1 MFRKLLSLEEAH
13 KAIARRVRIR
23 ALGTEEAALLGAFDR
38 VLAEDI
44 VAAQDIPPF
53 DRATVDGYAVRAQDT
68 FGAEEN
74 RPVRL
79 RICGT
84 VRTGHLSKIRVG
96 KKQAVEIFTGAPI
109 PEGADAAIM
118 VENTEKESEH
128 IRVFSAI
135 PKSGNV
141 MEAGS
146 DIKKGETVLAKGRRL
161 GSREIGAVA
170 ALGIGQLKVQRIPR
184 VAVFSTGPEV
194 IQPGSKLAPGKIYDI
209 NSYSLSAAVLK
220 SGGKPIHL
228 GIVKDEFSELQE
240 TLKVALKTADMVVTS
255 GGVSVGPKD
264 LMPKVL
270 ASLGRSSLILSGIAV
285 KPGKPTTVADIDGK
299 LVYSLPGHPASA
311 LMIFHLL
318 VRPTIQVMAGIRP
331 TKDPELEAV
340 AAARMFSAKGRKTFV
355 MVKLRG
361 DESNGII
368 AEPVSKGDSGAI
380 TTLTKADGF
389 VEIPENVQFV
399 DIKERITVHL
409 FGQNL

>member
-13 KAIARRVRIR
+13 NAIARRVKPR
-23 ALGTEEAALLGAFDR
+23 ALGTEEATLLGAFYR

-44 VAAQDIPPF
+44 VAVQDIPPF

-74 RPVRL
+74 RPVKL
-79 RICGT
+79 KICGT
-84 VRTGHLSKIRVG
+84 VRTGHLSKIKLG
-96 KKQAVEIFTGAPI
+96 KKQAAEIFTGAPI
-109 PEGADAAIM
+109 PEGADAVVM
-118 VENTEKESEH
+118 VENTERESEH
-128 IRVFSAI
+128 IRVFSAV
-135 PKSGNV
+135 PKNGNV

-146 DIKKGETVLAKGRRL
+146 DIKKGETVLTNGRRL

-170 ALGIGQLKVQRIPR
+170 ALGIDRVKVQMMPR

-194 IQPGSKLAPGKIYDI
+194 IQPGSRLAPGKIYDI

-220 SGGKPIHL
+220 TGGKPIHL

-240 TLKVALKTADMVVTS
+240 ALKVALKTADMVVTS

-270 ASLGRSSLILSGIAV
+270 ASLGRSGLILSGIAV
-285 KPGKPTTVADIDGK
+285 KPGKPTTVADINGK

-318 VRPTIQVMAGIRP
+318 VRPTIQLMAGIAP
-331 TKDPELEAV
+331 TKDLELEAV

-355 MVKLRG
+355 MVKLRE
-361 DESNGII
+361 DKSNGVF

-389 VEIPENVQFV
+389 VEIPENIQFI
-399 DIKERITVHL
+399 DAKERITVHL
-409 FGQNL
+409 FGQNV

>member
-44 VAAQDIPPF
+44 VAAHDIPPF